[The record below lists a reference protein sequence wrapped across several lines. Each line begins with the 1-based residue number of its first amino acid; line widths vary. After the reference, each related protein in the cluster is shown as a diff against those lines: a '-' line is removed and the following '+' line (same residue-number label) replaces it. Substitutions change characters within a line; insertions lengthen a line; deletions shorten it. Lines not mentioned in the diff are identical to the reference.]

1 MDGSVD
7 IKFIITIGGIL
18 FSIAG
23 AAAVAKSQ
31 IARLTELLKDME
43 QRMRKADTRTDRI
56 EIKIETQL
64 GTVKQRRE
72 VIAKMRDPPTMER
85 RAREAERTVVRLDQ
99 LEKMINKIE
108 NKVDLNGKN

>member
-31 IARLTELLKDME
+31 IARLTELLKDIE

-56 EIKIETQL
+56 ETKMETQL
-64 GTVKQRRE
+64 GTAKQRLD
-72 VIAKMRDPPTMER
+72 VIAKMMDPPTMER
-85 RAREAERTVVRLDQ
+85 RARESERTAVTLEQLD
-99 LEKMINKIE
+99 KMISKIE
-108 NKVDLNGKN
+108 SRIDKND